1 MATDVCLLDTP
12 KKLSLQTQADS
23 LRATLKDFEKSF
35 SASHDGC
42 KPSKDDIK
50 ANADVAANYKQYQ
63 KLGQVLT
70 GKLTLAALED
80 KSPKK
85 RKSHT
90 RSDSVVASSPKRRK
104 SDYTPTTKRLR
115 PDGVDPYDPPSSA
128 TPKPLPTAIGP
139 TPQRDGK
146 VLGIFDL
153 LSNPPTRRSTEA
165 PRQKKQKLDM
175 LDDTD
180 EQPEK
185 ENALVAQTPSQ
196 RPSKHAGDLLDH
208 LAATPITTRLK
219 HSRTPVSD
227 GKKFMLSQFFATP
240 SAVRY
245 AGLMHHSNTT
255 PEKPQVSATPLRD
268 RILGLTPPQTSPVQE
283 PDATPAYLKRS
294 HSFKDRLLSASQSSA
309 AQTRNINPDQ
319 TFTSPVAARTG
330 PRPMRK
336 SKFMP
341 KPLTQIA
348 AEMRKQENERYNDDE
363 DAMREMEEGEVG
375 VLVDNS
381 QTSEFEEP
389 GEPGEP
395 TADGPQ
401 KVWKKKGQKRSTRR
415 AIIRP
420 SNIKTKDK
428 PDAPQ
433 NEFDDVEDQGD
444 DASQEPSRV
453 EETQLLNQPPMEE
466 MSDDE
471 LLALMGSDFE
481 DISDQDDLKSPAK
494 KPAVKK
500 TKSMPKTNKK
510 KSSKATVPIQ
520 DRVLGDSPKSRA
532 KAKSRS
538 KSKTNTGES
547 KDEWEK
553 VVGKI
558 NPNAAS
564 HTNFRSL
571 KIRNKNSKGKGRFG
585 KGRR

>member
-12 KKLSLQTQADS
+12 KKSSLQAQADS
-23 LRATLKDFEKSF
+23 LRVTLKDFEKSF

-42 KPSKDDIK
+42 KPSKEDIK
-50 ANADVAANYKQYQ
+50 ANMNIAASYKQYQ

-90 RSDSVVASSPKRRK
+90 ISDSVVASSPKRRR
-104 SDYTPTTKRLR
+104 SDYTPTTRRLR
-115 PDGVDPYDPPSSA
+115 PDDVDPYDPPSSA
-128 TPKPLPTAIGP
+128 TPKPLATAIGP

-153 LSNPPTRRSTEA
+153 LSNPPTRRSTET

-175 LDDTD
+175 LDDTH

-196 RPSKHAGDLLDH
+196 RPSKQAGDLLDH
-208 LAATPITTRLK
+208 LAGTPITTRLK

-245 AGLMHHSNTT
+245 ASLMHHSDTT

-268 RILGLTPPQTSPVQE
+268 RILGLTPPQTSPIQE

-330 PRPMRK
+330 PRTMKK

-348 AEMRKQENERYNDDE
+348 AEMRKQEDERYNDDE
-363 DAMREMEEGEVG
+363 DAMREIEEEEVG

-381 QTSEFEEP
+381 QTSEHEEP
-389 GEPGEP
+389 REP
-395 TADGPQ
+395 TADGPR
-401 KVWKKKGQKRSTRR
+401 KAWKKKGQKRSTRR

-420 SNIKTKDK
+420 SNIRTKDK
-428 PDAPQ
+428 PDAAQ
-433 NEFDDVEDQGD
+433 KDFDDDGDHEDD
-444 DASQEPSRV
+444 SSEEPSRV
-453 EETQLLNQPPMEE
+453 EETRLLDQPSMEE

-481 DISDQDDLKSPAK
+481 DPSDQDDAKPPAK

-500 TKSMPKTNKK
+500 TKSMPKNNRKNPS
-510 KSSKATVPIQ
+510 KSTVPIQ

-532 KAKSRS
+532 RPKSRS
-538 KSKTNTGES
+538 KSKTNKGEP
-547 KDEWEK
+547 KEEWEE

>member
-1 MATDVCLLDTP
+1 MATDFCLLDTP
-12 KKLSLQTQADS
+12 KKSSLQAQADS
-23 LRATLKDFEKSF
+23 LRASLKDFEKSF
-35 SASHDGC
+35 SASHDGR
-42 KPSKDDIK
+42 KPSKNDIK
-50 ANADVAANYKQYQ
+50 ANADIAASYKQYQ

-85 RKSHT
+85 RKSHK
-90 RSDSVVASSPKRRK
+90 RSDSVVASSPKRRR
-104 SDYTPTTKRLR
+104 SDYTPTTSRLR
-115 PDGVDPYDPPSSA
+115 PDDVDPYDPPSSA

-153 LSNPPTRRSTEA
+153 LSNPPTRRSTET
-165 PRQKKQKLDM
+165 PGRKKHKFHVHDRF
-175 LDDTD
+175 D
-180 EQPEK
+180 EQPGK

-208 LAATPITTRLK
+208 LVGTPLWTQLK
-219 HSRTPVSD
+219 HSRTPISD

-245 AGLMHHSNTT
+245 ASLVHPTSTT

-268 RILGLTPPQTSPVQE
+268 RVLGLTPPQTSPGQE

-309 AQTRNINPDQ
+309 SHSRNTNLDQ
-319 TFTSPVAARTG
+319 TFTSPVATRPGSRMARMS
-330 PRPMRK
+330 R
-336 SKFMP
+336 FMP
-341 KPLTQIA
+341 KPLSQIA
-348 AEMRKQENERYNDDE
+348 AEMRKKEDERYNDDE
-363 DAMREMEEGEVG
+363 DAMREMEEEEMG

-381 QTSEFEEP
+381 QSSEY
-389 GEPGEP
+389 GE
-395 TADGPQ
+395 Q
-401 KVWKKKGQKRSTRR
+401 KEAPSEVLQRVWKKKGQKRSTRR

-428 PDAPQ
+428 PDAAL
-433 NEFDDVEDQGD
+433 DVSDEDEDKED
-444 DASQEPSRV
+444 DAKEEPSGV
-453 EETQLLNQPPMEE
+453 DETQLLDRSPMEE

-471 LLALMGSDFE
+471 LFAMMGSDFE
-481 DISDQDDLKSPAK
+481 DISDLDDAEPPTK
-494 KPAVKK
+494 KLGAEK
-500 TKSMPKTNKK
+500 TKSIPRTDKKT
-510 KSSKATVPIQ
+510 SSKSTVPIQ
-520 DRVLGDSPKSRA
+520 DRLLGDSPKSRA
-532 KAKSRS
+532 KPKPRS
-538 KSKTNTGES
+538 KSKTNTRES
-547 KDEWEK
+547 KDEWKE